1 MMLETL
7 FAHQQQQQAFLVL
20 LACGVALGLML
31 HIGHLLR
38 QHSVLC
44 ALWDALTAASGAL
57 MLFLVILRF
66 HGGLRAYGIL
76 GMLLGML
83 LYLAGLSQLVQG
95 GVNLFQKYKNSRR
108 PKEGNEPP
116 GDESKVQKG
125 EKR

>member
-7 FAHQQQQQAFLVL
+7 FAHQLQEQAFLAL
-20 LACGVALGLML
+20 LACGVVLGLML

-38 QHSVLC
+38 RHGILC
-44 ALWDALTAASGAL
+44 ALWDAFTAACGTL

-66 HGGLRAYGIL
+66 HSGLRAYGLL

-95 GVNLFQKYKNSRR
+95 GVNVFQKYKNSRR
-108 PKEGNEPP
+108 PKEGNTPP
-116 GDESKVQKG
+116 GDESKVQKE